1 MNRISARFYLE
12 RQYDGPLPDE
22 GVFSPVRSDRR
33 VLERRRAQIEVRD
46 YSINA
51 RRLIRWIR
59 KGGDSRNSP
68 ELRKELRFLLRQRR
82 RWKRHLRGLA
92 G

>member
-1 MNRISARFYLE
+1 MNRISASFYLE
-12 RQYDGPLPDE
+12 RQYDGPLPDASI
-22 GVFSPVRSDRR
+22 FSRVRADRH
-33 VLERRRAQIEVRD
+33 VLERRRAQVEVRD

-68 ELRKELRFLLRQRR
+68 ELRRELKFLLR
-82 RWKRHLRGLA
+82 
-92 G
+92 